1 MKNLKSILYLLVL
14 LLTIACRSTDTAM
27 EGDGTE
33 SGGTS
38 GSAIMK
44 VSLLG
49 ATFNQ
54 DPDVNPIASVKS
66 GAVNNSLREGRQTIL
81 MDDNK
86 AVIATLTPKKF
97 LSNTVQ
103 AGINPMAAT
112 YEHPLVPGQ
121 VFRLAV
127 YNANGTYK
135 AQRLFTI
142 NSAGAPAVATGG
154 DLMLDGGQTYSFVA
168 YSYNNSTDPGA
179 VSTTAN
185 LNSATLSA
193 ISSNRDLMYQR
204 VDNVTVVGGDNEL
217 RLILKHL
224 FSEIKVSLNVYNVNG
239 NNNGIRS
246 VGNGITMD
254 RHITSNSSLKF
265 SNGVITYGSTR
276 GTKAVVFTPGGPS
289 VYDVNGAGANSWTSD
304 PVLLVNPGLAT
315 SDMSTLTFPN
325 DASGRISIGFGG
337 TAKSKQG
344 FQVPNIVVKPGVS
357 YNLNLDFRC
366 TADATPTWPFS
377 MSGGTEGG
385 QLTQTFNAPV
395 SDAGFIFDVY
405 QLDNSFN
412 MKINGVD
419 LSNQEIQFQGAVTGL
434 PRNIRFKSDGAFWG
448 DGNVAE
454 IYSLGNAG
462 NSIPIIRI
470 IIASN
475 GSVSMMGR
483 RTLAS
488 ALEPLEL
495 YNGAQFGNIS
505 WSATT
510 SNTVIATMRVTG
522 TTVMRGL
529 GTGKVFVNCL

>member
-1 MKNLKSILYLLVL
+1 MKNLKSILSLLVL
-14 LLTIACRSTDTAM
+14 LLTIACRSTDSAM

-49 ATFNQ
+49 ATFNE
-54 DPDVNPIASVKS
+54 DPDVNPMASSKK
-66 GAVNNSLREGRQTIL
+66 GASNNAVREQSQTIL

-97 LSNTVQ
+97 LSNTAQ

-112 YEHPLVPGQ
+112 YEHPLFPGQ

-154 DLMLDGGQTYSFVA
+154 DLMLDGGQTYTFVA

-193 ISSNRDLMYQR
+193 ISSNSDLMYQR
-204 VDNVTVVGGDNEL
+204 IDNVTVVGGDNEL

-224 FSEIKVSLNVYNVNG
+224 FSEVSVILHDKVNG
-239 NNNGIRS
+239 YRDGFRS

-254 RHITSNSSLKF
+254 RHVTSNNSLKL

-276 GTKAVVFTPGGPS
+276 GTKPVNFIFGSGPNCGNCTGDS
-289 VYDVNGAGANSWTSD
+289 SWASD
-304 PVLLVNPGLAT
+304 PVLLVNPGAVA
-315 SDMSTLTFPN
+315 SDMSTLNFPN
-325 DASGRISIGFGG
+325 DASGRIDIGYGP

-344 FQVPNIVVKPGVS
+344 FTVPNIVVKPGVS
-357 YNLNLDFRC
+357 YYLNLRFRC

-395 SDAGFIFDVY
+395 SDAGFVFDIY

-434 PRNIRFKSDGAFWG
+434 PRNIRFKSDGAYWG

-454 IYSLGNAG
+454 IYALGNAS

-470 IIASN
+470 IIGEN

-495 YNGAQFGNIS
+495 YNGAQFSSIS
-505 WSATT
+505 WNQTA
-510 SNTVIATMRVTG
+510 SNTVIATMKVTG
-522 TTVMRGL
+522 VTVMRGL
-529 GTGKVFVNCL
+529 GTGKVIVNCP